1 MLLDK
6 KLVLFHQDCEDR
18 DDAIARLAALFMESG
33 VAKETYLQ
41 GLMDREVEFP
51 TGLYEEGMYC
61 GVAMPHTFAEH
72 VNEKQIGFMSLNKP
86 VKWHYMGDVSK
97 EIDISCVF
105 MLALKDG
112 HDQLEMLRG
121 LMKLFVNNEL
131 MERLQKIDTYEELI
145 EIVTEAGINLE

>member
-131 MERLQKIDTYEELI
+131 MERL
-145 EIVTEAGINLE
+145 

>member
-145 EIVTEAGINLE
+145 EIVSEAGINLE

>member
-51 TGLYEEGMYC
+51 TGLYDEGMYC

-145 EIVTEAGINLE
+145 EIVSEAGINLE

>member
-6 KLVLFHQDCEDR
+6 KLVLFHQDCADR
-18 DDAIARLAALFMESG
+18 DEAIARLAALFMESG
-33 VAKETYLQ
+33 VAKETYLE
-41 GLMDREVEFP
+41 GLLKREAEFP
-51 TGLYEEGMYC
+51 TGLYEEGMFC

-72 VNEKQIGFMSLNKP
+72 VNEKQIGFMSLNQP
-86 VKWHYMGDVSK
+86 VKWRYMGDISQ
-97 EIDISCVF
+97 EIEISCVF

-112 HDQLEMLRG
+112 HDQLEMLKG

-145 EIVTEAGINLE
+145 EIVTQAGIDLE

>member
-6 KLVLFHQDCEDR
+6 KLVLFHQDCADR
-18 DDAIARLAALFMESG
+18 DEAIGRLASLFMESG
-33 VAKETYLQ
+33 VAKETYLE
-41 GLMDREVEFP
+41 GLLQREAEFP

-72 VNEKQIGFMSLNKP
+72 VNEKQIGFMSLNEP
-86 VKWHYMGDVSK
+86 VKWRYMGDISR
-97 EIDISCVF
+97 EIEISCVF

-112 HDQLEMLRG
+112 HDQLEMLKG

-131 MERLQKIDTYEELI
+131 MERLQKIDTYEELV
-145 EIVTEAGINLE
+145 EIV

>member
-145 EIVTEAGINLE
+145 EIVTEAGINQE

>member
-131 MERLQKIDTYEELI
+131 MEKLQKIDTYEELI